1 MVGLTLF
8 SGLFPE
14 LSGHIPSQSKVNRK
28 QLEANSTGLQSIQ
41 MPVDSSRLEGFY
53 KLSVSERREMLAKI
67 AGLTPEQVEAWSSS
81 GELSEDSADRMIENV
96 IGTYSL
102 PIGVATNFIID
113 GEHYLIPFVLE
124 EPSVVAAAS
133 NMAKRC
139 HANGGFTSDN
149 DDPVMIGQIQVV
161 GCDNPEAAKASV
173 LENSAKLIESCNA
186 VDPILVK
193 FGGGCRDIRARIIET
208 DSGPMVIVHILVDC
222 RDAMGANA
230 VNTMAE
236 TIAPKIE
243 GMTGG
248 TVILR
253 IISNLAVHRL
263 ARVSAVFSPEEISDK
278 GDARQ
283 GSEVI
288 DGVLQAYHF
297 AKADPFRATTH
308 NKGIMNAISP
318 VAIACGQDWRA
329 VESGAHSFAAHERVY
344 GSLTHWEKDGEGNLV
359 GSIELP
365 MAVGL
370 VGGAVRVHP
379 AAQANVALLGI
390 TSADEL
396 AKVMAAAGL
405 AQNLGALRALATVG
419 IQAGHMKLHVRNMAV
434 TAGAEDGEV
443 DIVAARLRERGVRI
457 TQKAVEEE
465 LASLRAE

>member
-1 MVGLTLF
+1 MPIENSRIGGL
-8 SGLFPE
+8 
-14 LSGHIPSQSKVNRK
+14 
-28 QLEANSTGLQSIQ
+28 
-41 MPVDSSRLEGFY
+41 Y
-53 KLSVSERREMLAKI
+53 KLSVSERRELLAEMS
-67 AGLTPEQVEAWSSS
+67 GMSPEQVKAWADS
-81 GELSEDSADRMIENV
+81 GELDEESADRMIENV
-96 IGTYSL
+96 VGTYSL
-102 PIGVATNFIID
+102 PIGVATNFVID
-113 GEHYLIPFVLE
+113 GSHYAIPFVLE

-139 HANGGFTSDN
+139 LAKGGFSSDN

-161 GCDNPEAAKASV
+161 NCEDPEGAKDSIISSRDDLV
-173 LENSAKLIESCNA
+173 SRCNE

-193 FGGGCRDIRARIIET
+193 FGGGCRDVTARVIET
-208 DSGPMVIVHILVDC
+208 GSGTMVIVHILVDC

-236 TIAPKIE
+236 TIAPTIE
-243 GMTGG
+243 SITGG

-263 ARVSAVFSPEEISDK
+263 ARVSAVFTPEEMSDK
-278 GDARQ
+278 GDSQQ

-288 DGVLQAYHF
+288 DGVVQAYHF
-297 AKADPFRATTH
+297 AEADPFRATTH
-308 NKGIMNAISP
+308 NKGIMNAISA

-329 VESGAHSFAAHERVY
+329 IESGAHSYASHERIY
-344 GSLTHWEKDGEGNLV
+344 GSLTKWSKDDDGNLV

-379 AAQANVALLGI
+379 AAQANVALLGVE
-390 TSADEL
+390 SADEL

-434 TAGAEDGEV
+434 TAGAEGGEI
-443 DIVAARLRERGVRI
+443 DRVASMLRERGVRI
-457 TQKAVEEE
+457 TQASVMAALEE
-465 LASLRAE
+465 LRSQ

>member
-1 MVGLTLF
+1 MPIENSRIGGL
-8 SGLFPE
+8 
-14 LSGHIPSQSKVNRK
+14 
-28 QLEANSTGLQSIQ
+28 
-41 MPVDSSRLEGFY
+41 Y
-53 KLSVSERREMLAKI
+53 KLSVSERRELLAKMS
-67 AGLTPEQVEAWSSS
+67 GMSPEQVKAWADL
-81 GELSEDSADRMIENV
+81 GELDEESADRMIENV
-96 IGTYSL
+96 VGTYSL
-102 PIGVATNFIID
+102 PIGVATNFVID
-113 GEHYLIPFVLE
+113 GSHYAIPFVLE

-139 HANGGFTSDN
+139 LAKGGFSSDN

-161 GCDNPEAAKASV
+161 NCEDPEGAKDSIISSRDDLV
-173 LENSAKLIESCNA
+173 SRCNE

-193 FGGGCRDIRARIIET
+193 FGGGCRDVTARVIET
-208 DSGPMVIVHILVDC
+208 GSGTMVIVHILVDC

-236 TIAPKIE
+236 TIAPTIE
-243 GMTGG
+243 SITGG

-263 ARVSAVFSPEEISDK
+263 ARVSAVFTPEEMSDK
-278 GDARQ
+278 GDSQQ

-288 DGVLQAYHF
+288 DGVVQAYHF
-297 AKADPFRATTH
+297 AEADPFRATTH
-308 NKGIMNAISP
+308 NKGIMNAISA
-318 VAIACGQDWRA
+318 VAMACGQDWRA
-329 VESGAHSFAAHERVY
+329 IESGAHSYASHERIY
-344 GSLTHWEKDGEGNLV
+344 GSLTKWSKDDDGNLV

-379 AAQANVALLGI
+379 AAQANVALLGVE
-390 TSADEL
+390 SADEL

-434 TAGAEDGEV
+434 TAGAEGGEI
-443 DIVAARLRERGVRI
+443 DRVASMLRERGVRI
-457 TQKAVEEE
+457 TQASVMAALEE
-465 LASLRAE
+465 LRSQ

>member
-1 MVGLTLF
+1 
-8 SGLFPE
+8 
-14 LSGHIPSQSKVNRK
+14 
-28 QLEANSTGLQSIQ
+28 
-41 MPVDSSRLEGFY
+41 MPVDNSRLEGFY
-53 KLSVSERREMLAKI
+53 KLPVSERREMLAEI
-67 AGLTPEQVEAWSSS
+67 ANLKKEHVEAWSSN
-81 GELSEDSADRMIENV
+81 GELDEDSADRMIEKV

-113 GEHYLIPFVLE
+113 GDHYLIPFVLE

-139 HANGGFTSDN
+139 LANGGFTSNN
-149 DDPVMIGQIQVV
+149 DDPIMIGQIQIV
-161 GCDNPEAAKASV
+161 GCKNPEMAKTEILASKN
-173 LENSAKLIESCNA
+173 ELIERCNS

-193 FGGGCRDIRARIIET
+193 FGGGCRDIEVRIIDT

-236 TIAPKIE
+236 TIEPTIE
-243 GMTGG
+243 AISKG

-263 ARVSAVFSPEEISDK
+263 ARVSAIFTPEEMSES
-278 GDARQ
+278 GDDEAR
-283 GSEVI
+283 GLEII
-288 DGVLQAYHF
+288 DGVVQAYHF
-297 AKADPFRATTH
+297 AKADPYRATTH
-308 NKGIMNAISP
+308 NKGIMNAISS
-318 VAIACGQDWRA
+318 VALACGQDWRA
-329 VESGAHSFAAHERVY
+329 IESGAHSYATYKNPCPECNCSNCKTY
-344 GSLTHWEKDGEGNLV
+344 GSLTKWEKNSEDNLV

-379 AAQANVALLGI
+379 AAQANVALIGVE
-390 TSADEL
+390 SADDL
-396 AKVMAAAGL
+396 AKVIAASGL

-434 TAGAEDGEV
+434 TAGAEDSEV
-443 DIVAARLRERGVRI
+443 DIVASRLRDSGARI
-457 TQKAVEEE
+457 TQAAVIEALEQ
-465 LASLRAE
+465 LRIE